1 MRLEIDLKYAA
12 TYDCDLKL
20 SSPQSAGA
28 HARRIIQWEEIM
40 ATLREFLSGLAT
52 SPQKMEEYFR
62 DPDAAMAAAGLSKRD
77 KDVLKSA
84 SAATFTAAV
93 ATQPQT
99 TVPSFSFVHG
109 NSLISIY
116 VVVSPIAT
124 AAEPRAEAAV
134 AVAIRPPPTII
145 RPATVRP
152 PPAIIRPATVN
163 VVRPPVVH
171 VPTVRPSPNGHKK
184 KGKKGK

>member
-1 MRLEIDLKYAA
+1 
-12 TYDCDLKL
+12 
-20 SSPQSAGA
+20 
-28 HARRIIQWEEIM
+28 M

-124 AAEPRAEAAV
+124 AADPRAEAAV
-134 AVAIRPPPTII
+134 AMAI
-145 RPATVRP
+145 RP

-163 VVRPPVVH
+163 VVRPPIVH